1 MNEPKVRAAPAIDG
15 HMIDLDVGH
24 SLALYQRSGEPW
36 VAEFRGG
43 RGSIMQATTWF
54 RLYATKLRYGADSRY
69 AKPLPQAVLEAI
81 ERLHAEAEARDE
93 RMLDLART
101 AVTAVRRHWI
111 KMISRLRG
119 GSDCVGT

>member
-1 MNEPKVRAAPAIDG
+1 MGGG
-15 HMIDLDVGH
+15 HMIELDVGH
-24 SLALYQRSGEPW
+24 SIAIYQRNGEPW

-54 RLYATKLRYGADSRY
+54 RFYGAKLRYCADSPHS
-69 AKPLPQAVLEAI
+69 KPLPQAVLEAI

-101 AVTAVRRHWI
+101 ASAAARRHWI

-119 GSDCVGT
+119 GSLLQRATNRVA